1 MKKHV
6 YIFAALTALL
16 PMSLFSATKTLEAR
30 ALAEEITSLSEDT
43 DFVVTGELSNE
54 TLYGI
59 SDAVKNSHFKIGLD
73 LSATTGLTSI
83 DDYEFSIG
91 EGPWMSDN
99 TSLSSIV
106 LPDSVIEIR
115 TSAFE
120 GCAEL
125 KSIVIP
131 AGVKKIGLGAFRN
144 CRKLKTLTFLGSKVR
159 IDDDAFAN
167 CTSLTG
173 VAMTDGSVETIGDF
187 AFRDCTN
194 LARITIP
201 ASVTHIG
208 RCAFS
213 GCTNL
218 RTINASEKMTRRVKE
233 SMTESLLKETKMIPA
248 VQSR

>member
-6 YIFAALTALL
+6 YIFAAFLALL
-16 PMSLFSATKTLEAR
+16 PMSLFSATKTVEAR
-30 ALAEEITSLSEDT
+30 ALEEEITSLSEDT
-43 DFVVTGELSNE
+43 DFIVTGKLFDGM
-54 TLYGI
+54 LYDI
-59 SDAVKNSHFKIGLD
+59 ASTVKNSGFKIGLD

-83 DDYEFSIG
+83 EDYEFTNG
-91 EGPWMSDN
+91 EGFYMSEN
-99 TSLSSIV
+99 TSLSSII
-106 LPDSVIEIR
+106 LPDSVTEIG

-120 GCAEL
+120 SCTEL

-131 AGVKKIGLGAFRN
+131 AGVKEIGLGAFRR
-144 CRKLKTLTFLGSKVR
+144 CRKLKTLTFFSNKVK

-173 VAMTDGSVETIGDF
+173 IA
-187 AFRDCTN
+187 
-194 LARITIP
+194 IP
-201 ASVTHIG
+201 NSVTWIG

-233 SMTESLLKETKMIPA
+233 SMTESLLKETKMIP
-248 VQSR
+248 VR

>member
-6 YIFAALTALL
+6 YIFAAFLALL
-16 PMSLFSATKTLEAR
+16 PMSLFSATKTVEAR
-30 ALAEEITSLSEDT
+30 ALEEEITSLSEDT
-43 DFVVTGELSNE
+43 DFIVTGELFDGM
-54 TLYGI
+54 LYDI
-59 SDAVKNSHFKIGLD
+59 ASTVKNSGFKIGLD

-83 DDYEFSIG
+83 EDYEFTNG
-91 EGPWMSDN
+91 EGFYMSEN
-99 TSLSSIV
+99 TSLSSII
-106 LPDSVIEIR
+106 LPDSVTEIG

-120 GCAEL
+120 RCTEL

-131 AGVKKIGLGAFRN
+131 AGVKKIGLGAFRR
-144 CRKLKTLTFLGSKVR
+144 CRKLKTLTFFSNKVK

-173 VAMTDGSVETIGDF
+173 IAIPDGSVETIGDF
-187 AFRDCTN
+187 AFRDCAALTK
-194 LARITIP
+194 ITIP
-201 ASVTHIG
+201 NSVTWIG

-233 SMTESLLKETKMIPA
+233 SMTESLLKETKMIP
-248 VQSR
+248 VR